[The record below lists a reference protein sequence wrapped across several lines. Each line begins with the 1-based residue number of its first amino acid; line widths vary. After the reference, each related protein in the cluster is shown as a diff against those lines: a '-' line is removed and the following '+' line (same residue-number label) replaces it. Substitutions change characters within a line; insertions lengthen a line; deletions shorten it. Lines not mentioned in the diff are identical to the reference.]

1 MTKTKINAGFSS
13 FAFFSQTLQ
22 RFSDIL
28 LRFSDIL
35 HYHVISRL
43 QLLETL
49 LKDNIKVRFISFISA
64 DYKIMDATNRKRGQM
79 GALCVH
85 TVRNH
90 LLRHRLQAQWGQT
103 VRMQTG
109 RTQTVRMQTYRTCY
123 STTYKCLLN

>member
-1 MTKTKINAGFSS
+1 MSNFNNNLKLVQVFPFLRSIV
-13 FAFFSQTLQ
+13 QILR

-90 LLRHRLQAQWGQT
+90 LLHHRLQAQWGQT
-103 VRMQTG
+103 VRMQI
-109 RTQTVRMQTYRTCY
+109 YRTCY